1 MQSKGRGLGRRL
13 WLALVLCGPLG
24 VHAQQ
29 PDGVLIAEQPCP
41 ATVSIKRPDNPGSIH
56 LVPGERYPV
65 VGTNRADATHYRLR
79 LEAVDPK
86 ERWVEIRC
94 GHLAA
99 ADSTSPTL
107 PSAMARPAPARAGAM
122 ASQLVL
128 AASWQ
133 AAFCELN
140 SSRPECRDQT
150 PRRPDAR
157 RFSLHGLWPQP
168 IGNTYCDVGERE
180 RTLSASGSW
189 SRLPVLDLDATTRVR
204 LDALMPGTRS
214 DLQRHQWFK
223 HGSCYGTD
231 ADTYFRHSLM
241 LLEQLNAS
249 GVRSLFE
256 EHIGKRLSATRV
268 RAAFDASFGKGAGDR
283 VRLKCNQGLIEE
295 LRIGLKGE
303 VDETADLG
311 KLILAAPPRSP
322 DCRGGRVDVAGADGS
337 AAR

>member
-1 MQSKGRGLGRRL
+1 
-13 WLALVLCGPLG
+13 
-24 VHAQQ
+24 
-29 PDGVLIAEQPCP
+29 
-41 ATVSIKRPDNPGSIH
+41 
-56 LVPGERYPV
+56 
-65 VGTNRADATHYRLR
+65 
-79 LEAVDPK
+79 
-86 ERWVEIRC
+86 
-94 GHLAA
+94 
-99 ADSTSPTL
+99 
-107 PSAMARPAPARAGAM
+107 
-122 ASQLVL
+122 
-128 AASWQ
+128 
-133 AAFCELN
+133 
-140 SSRPECRDQT
+140 
-150 PRRPDAR
+150 
-157 RFSLHGLWPQP
+157 
-168 IGNTYCDVGERE
+168 
-180 RTLSASGSW
+180 
-189 SRLPVLDLDATTRVR
+189 
-204 LDALMPGTRS
+204 MPGTRS